1 MPGVR
6 RLRFPMTNPTTTP
19 VAPKVP
25 DVVAPTA
32 ATPRV
37 VPTVSQPI
45 RVDWG
50 SFGEQFLV
58 HETKMIEN
66 VAHAGLALIEGV
78 APMGWAIRMFVGQNV
93 VDGLIEQG
101 MKVLEGMLHDQ
112 SFTVDGDKH
121 PVEAYVLSM
130 VEHTLPNLFASLGPK
145 LDELIKAGLAKVG
158 ITV

>member
-1 MPGVR
+1 MD
-6 RLRFPMTNPTTTP
+6 TATTAH
-19 VAPKVP
+19 VAIVA
-25 DVVAPTA
+25 DVVKPTA

-58 HETKMIEN
+58 HETKMIET
-66 VAHAGLALIEGV
+66 VAHAGLELVEGIS
-78 APMGWAIRMFVGQNV
+78 PFGWAIRMFVGKNV

-101 MKVLEGMLHDQ
+101 MKVLEGMMHDQ
-112 SFTVDGDKH
+112 SFEVDGDKH

-145 LDELIKAGLAKVG
+145 LDELIKEGLAKVG